1 MSSRESIYLSHGTD
15 VSEVERAVRLC
26 LRADWAAVPAGM
38 LPESWQAWLGQGSW
52 QEIARHVVAVYK
64 LSAGRE
70 LAEIIQADRNLQQG
84 LLSTYAAAEE
94 VPGTNDPLRKNL
106 LRAAQDERMPGHLAT
121 FCAVAAQ
128 QAFLPLLVGL
138 QSAFFLE
145 WRARQQRLQDA
156 TVNDFVAATADF
168 CHQLQSFLQTH
179 ESSAR
184 PRFGTR

>member
-1 MSSRESIYLSHGTD
+1 MSSRESIYLSGGTD

-26 LRADWAAVPAGM
+26 LRADWAAVPEAT
-38 LPESWQAWLGQGSW
+38 LPDTWQAWLKQGTW
-52 QEIARHVVAVYK
+52 EQMARHVTRVYQ

-70 LAEIIQADRNLQQG
+70 LAEIVQADRNLRQG
-84 LLSTYAAAEE
+84 LVSTYAAAEE

-106 LRAAQDERMPGHLAT
+106 LRAAQEERMPGHLAT

-128 QAFLPLLVGL
+128 QAFLPLLVAL

-156 TVNDFVAATADF
+156 TVNHFVLATVNF
-168 CHQLQSFLQTH
+168 CQQLHSFLKTH
-179 ESSAR
+179 ESSAK
-184 PRFGTR
+184 PRFGSR